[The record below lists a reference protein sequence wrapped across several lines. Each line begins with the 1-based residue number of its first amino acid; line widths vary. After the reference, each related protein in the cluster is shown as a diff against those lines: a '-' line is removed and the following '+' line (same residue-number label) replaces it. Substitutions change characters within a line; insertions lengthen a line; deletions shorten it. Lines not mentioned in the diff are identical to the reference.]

1 MTLSV
6 YSIHPLSL
14 LFQEDKQEE
23 VPPWDQ
29 NHNIATA
36 LCQSVRKKKEGS
48 KAETSSVNKKYH
60 QGEPSHQGVNAKCS
74 LTHKINK

>member
-14 LFQEDKQEE
+14 LFREDKQEE
-23 VPPWDQ
+23 VPPLDQ

-36 LCQSVRKKKEGS
+36 LCQSVRKKKKEGS

-60 QGEPSHQGVNAKCS
+60 QGETHQGVNAKM
-74 LTHKINK
+74 LTLPQNK